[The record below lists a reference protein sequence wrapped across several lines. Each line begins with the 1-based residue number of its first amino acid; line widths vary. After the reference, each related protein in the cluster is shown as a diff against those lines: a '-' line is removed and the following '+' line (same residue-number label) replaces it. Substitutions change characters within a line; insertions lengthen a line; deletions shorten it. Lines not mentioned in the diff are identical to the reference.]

1 MAAIMKVA
9 RSMRVEFQL
18 NKTTQSH
25 FLVQG
30 PQYLWLLVIAY
41 VAVLLLANWFDVRL
55 VNFGVL
61 IIDAGTIIFP
71 LSFLAS
77 DLLTEVYGYQWA
89 RRAIWVGFIGN
100 MVFMLYG
107 LLITHLP
114 NEASSQTSMMFDQ
127 IFSLNA
133 RIIIAS
139 TISYFICEPVNSLV
153 VAKTKLWLQ
162 GRHIGLRFLSS
173 TVIASGLDS
182 IIFTL
187 IAFTGVL
194 STHVLFTMMFDMW
207 LVKVIV
213 ECLGLPISTHLAK
226 VLKRKEQLDVYDG
239 HTRFNLFKWRI
250 NYTTADNQ
258 YIAPN

>member
-1 MAAIMKVA
+1 MQQN
-9 RSMRVEFQL
+9 SH
-18 NKTTQSH
+18 TPTQPH
-25 FLVQG
+25 LLAQG
-30 PQYLWLLVIAY
+30 PQYLWLLMIAY

-61 IIDAGTIIFP
+61 IMDAGTIIFP
-71 LSFLAS
+71 LSFLTS

-89 RRAIWVGFIGN
+89 RRAIWVGFVGN

-107 LLITHLP
+107 ALITHLP
-114 NEASSQTSMMFDQ
+114 NEPSSQPSVLFDQ

-139 TISYFICEPVNSLV
+139 TISYFICEPVNSLI
-153 VAKTKLWLQ
+153 VAKTKLWLH
-162 GRHIGLRFLSS
+162 GRHVGLRFLSS

-182 IIFTL
+182 VIFTL

-194 STHVLFTMMFDMW
+194 PANVLFTMMFDMW

-213 ECLGLPISTHLAK
+213 ETLGLPVSTYLAR

-239 HTRFNLFKWRI
+239 HTRFNLFKWKI

-258 YIAPN
+258 YAAVN